1 MITLG
6 NAAKQLGVSK
16 PTLSKAISR
25 GHLSATRREDGS
37 FSIDPAELMRW
48 WESSRHRFHLQPV
61 SHFQPLTLSDES
73 GNSSGNPVDTVNTA
87 NTPAPV
93 DNEVR
98 VQLAR
103 LEAELAGVREL
114 LKVHKEQIDDLRGE
128 RDKLLG
134 QVDAAHRLLTHQPA
148 TPPVA
153 TERPRRPWW
162 RRLAG

>member
-37 FSIDPAELMRW
+37 FAIDPAELVRW
-48 WESSRHRFHLQPV
+48 WEAAHHRFHMQPV
-61 SHFQPLTLSDES
+61 SDFQPSTPS
-73 GNSSGNPVDTVNTA
+73 GKTGNAPGNPADTA
-87 NTPAPV
+87 NATNTQAPV

-103 LEAELAGVREL
+103 LEAELSGVKEL

-134 QVDAAHRLLTHQPA
+134 QVDAAHRLLIHQPA
-148 TPPVA
+148 APVA
-153 TERPRRPWW
+153 AERRRAWW
-162 RRLAG
+162 